1 MAKTRIASEE
11 FIKAWESS
19 SNVAEVSKKLGLKP
33 ASVMAR
39 ASKYRTAPL
48 FMPLKQMKRGGGAK
62 IDIAKTKELL
72 ASLQGTNVETI
83 DVASAKLVERYN
95 SKETAATTVVSQ

>member
-48 FMPLKQMKRGGGAK
+48 FMPLKQMKRGAK
-62 IDIAKTKELL
+62 IDIAKRRSLMFALVHMKPKQHEEMKVRSKKPRRKRSPFRNSL
-72 ASLQGTNVETI
+72 AGYQ
-83 DVASAKLVERYN
+83 R
-95 SKETAATTVVSQ
+95 

>member
-48 FMPLKQMKRGGGAK
+48 FMPLKQMKRGAK

-72 ASLQGTNVETI
+72 ASLQGTNVEAI